1 MSALYGDAST
11 QKYFKEI
18 PALADMEETDE
29 EYELYKD
36 YGWDKGSTSF
46 TPQDNNAFYMI
57 RAEVTDKHMVSEPVT
72 CELGVVAS
80 VTAKSLKGESDWLKN
95 NVVSVVLLSIAGAAL
110 IGIVLLLVIKP
121 KDKGDIDER
130 FENAK
135 KKSAKK
141 NKK

>member
-1 MSALYGDAST
+1 M
-11 QKYFKEI
+11 
-18 PALADMEETDE
+18 
-29 EYELYKD
+29 
-36 YGWDKGSTSF
+36 
-46 TPQDNNAFYMI
+46 
-57 RAEVTDKHMVSEPVT
+57 
-72 CELGVVAS
+72 VAS

>member
-1 MSALYGDAST
+1 M
-11 QKYFKEI
+11 
-18 PALADMEETDE
+18 
-29 EYELYKD
+29 
-36 YGWDKGSTSF
+36 
-46 TPQDNNAFYMI
+46 
-57 RAEVTDKHMVSEPVT
+57 
-72 CELGVVAS
+72 
-80 VTAKSLKGESDWLKN
+80 
-95 NVVSVVLLSIAGAAL
+95 LLSIAGAAL